1 MGNKM
6 KKILALLLIS
16 FSLSL
21 SANQDESKS
30 IDISAVSDLITLVQA
45 NPALSASILKER
57 YIDKDAGGL
66 AILGPRLTTP
76 ENLQSFIS
84 AIKEDNWS
92 NIWRCASY
100 LHDLDEKVASIK
112 SKLTKLSNTSLSGVK
127 VYGVVGAGNTAA
139 TASPVGVVLGLELI
153 CLEDAQKVSLKRTLE
168 DYITHELV
176 HVLQFRLTKRTNF
189 NFNLL
194 EISILEGSA
203 DYLAELIAGAT
214 YTLNDKRTEF
224 GLGKKKQLI
233 TDFKATML
241 SSDFSPWLYSDIDS
255 MPRDMGYWI
264 GYQIAK
270 AYIENG
276 GSIVNLLSMDDA
288 EAILKKSG
296 L

>member
-1 MGNKM
+1 M
-6 KKILALLLIS
+6 KKILTLLLFS
-16 FSLSL
+16 FGLPL
-21 SANQDESKS
+21 YANQGESKS
-30 IDISAVSDLITLVQA
+30 IDTSAVSVLTTLVQD
-45 NPALSASILKER
+45 NPALSASIIEER

-76 ENLQSFIS
+76 ENLQSFYS
-84 AIKEDNWS
+84 AKKEDDWS
-92 NIWRCASY
+92 NIQRCTSD
-100 LHDLDEKVASIK
+100 LNDLDEKVASIK
-112 SKLTKLSNTSLSGVK
+112 SKLTTLSNTSLSGVK

-139 TASPVGVVLGLELI
+139 TASPTGVVLGLELI
-153 CLEDAQKVSLKRTLE
+153 CLEDAQKVSLTRTLE

-203 DYLAELIAGAT
+203 DYIAELIAGAA
-214 YTLNDKRTEF
+214 YSLDDKRTEF
-224 GLGKKKQLI
+224 SIGKKKQLI
-233 TDFKATML
+233 TDFKAVML
-241 SSDFSPWLYSDIDS
+241 SSNFSPWLYSDIDS

-270 AYIENG
+270 AYVENG
-276 GSIVNLLSMDDA
+276 GSIVDLLRMENA
-288 EAILKKSG
+288 EVIFKKSG

>member
-1 MGNKM
+1 M
-6 KKILALLLIS
+6 KNILALLLIS
-16 FSLSL
+16 FSLPL
-21 SANQDESKS
+21 YANQEESKS
-30 IDISAVSDLITLVQA
+30 IDISAVSDLTTLVQA
-45 NPALSASILKER
+45 NPVLSASILKER
-57 YIDKDAGGL
+57 YIDKDTGGL

-76 ENLQSFIS
+76 DNLQSLYS
-84 AIKEDNWS
+84 TIKEDDWS
-92 NIWRCASY
+92 NIQRCASY
-100 LHDLDEKVASIK
+100 LNDLDEKVASIK

-139 TASPVGVVLGLELI
+139 TASPTGVVLGLELI
-153 CLEDAQKVSLKRTLE
+153 CLEDAQKASLKRTLE

-203 DYLAELIAGAT
+203 DLIAELITGTA

-224 GLGKKKQLI
+224 GLGKNKQLI

-241 SSDFSPWLYSDIDS
+241 TSDFSPWLYTDIDS
-255 MPRDMGYWI
+255 MPRDMGYWV
-264 GYQIAK
+264 GYQIARK
-270 AYIENG
+270 YLKNG
-276 GSIVNLLSMDDA
+276 GSIVDLLTMENA
-288 EAILKKSG
+288 EVILKKSG

>member
-1 MGNKM
+1 M
-6 KKILALLLIS
+6 KKILTLLLFS
-16 FSLSL
+16 FGLPL
-21 SANQDESKS
+21 YANQSESKS
-30 IDISAVSDLITLVQA
+30 IDTSAVSVLTTLVQD
-45 NPALSASILKER
+45 NPALSASIIEER

-76 ENLQSFIS
+76 ENLQSFYS
-84 AIKEDNWS
+84 AKKEDDWS
-92 NIWRCASY
+92 NIQRCTSD
-100 LHDLDEKVASIK
+100 LNDLDEKVASIK
-112 SKLTKLSNTSLSGVK
+112 SKLTTLSNTSLSGVK

-139 TASPVGVVLGLELI
+139 TASPTGAVLGLELI
-153 CLEDAQKVSLKRTLE
+153 CLEDAQKVSLTHTLE

-203 DYLAELIAGAT
+203 DYIAELIAGAA
-214 YTLNDKRTEF
+214 YSLDDKRTEF
-224 GLGKKKQLI
+224 SIGKKKQLI
-233 TDFKATML
+233 TDFKAVML
-241 SSDFSPWLYSDIDS
+241 SSNFSPWLYSDIDS

-270 AYIENG
+270 AYVENG
-276 GSIVNLLSMDDA
+276 GSIVDLLRMENA
-288 EAILKKSG
+288 EVIFKKSG

>member
-1 MGNKM
+1 M
-6 KKILALLLIS
+6 KNILALVFIS
-16 FSLSL
+16 FFAPLH
-21 SANQDESKS
+21 ADQGESKS
-30 IDISAVSDLITLVQA
+30 IDTSAVSDLITLVQA
-45 NPALSASILKER
+45 NPTLSSSIIKEH

-76 ENLQSFIS
+76 ENLHSLYS
-84 AIKEDNWS
+84 AIKGDDWS
-92 NIWRCASY
+92 NIQRCASY
-100 LHDLDEKVASIK
+100 LIDLDEKVASIK

-176 HVLQFRLTKRTNF
+176 HVLQFRLTKRINF

-203 DYLAELIAGAT
+203 DYIAELIAGTA
-214 YTLNDKRTEF
+214 YTLDDKRAEF
-224 GLGKKKQLI
+224 GLGKNKQLI

-241 SSDFSPWLYSDIDS
+241 SSNFSPWLYTDVDS
-255 MPRDMGYWI
+255 MPRDMGYWV

-270 AYIENG
+270 AYVENG
-276 GSIVNLLSMDDA
+276 GSIVDLLSMENA
-288 EAILKKSG
+288 VSILRQSG